1 MHQKPVLANI
11 TGELFQP
18 VRLHYQVLEQAG
30 LERALEKLRCL
41 EHDSPRRRRVWL
53 YDHEARS
60 LRFPK
65 SFTEIPENLRPI
77 VIGSFYRRQEDQ
89 LILDL
94 RSCERAVAAIPFFDK
109 HLSRTVAKVT
119 QAEVV
124 NKLFSVAGNEKLTP
138 EQLFDHGTSTFIDP
152 AALQQSLVA
161 QVARGRNPLGK
172 MKILMEE
179 MDKRSKQPLPEI
191 ERLPVHYYEE
201 GIDSFTAALRLRQI
215 VAMQHW
221 LGNTEYTMFDAI
233 KTPTTSP

>member
-1 MHQKPVLANI
+1 MSQKTVLGNI

-18 VRLHYQVLEQAG
+18 VRLHYQVSDEAG
-30 LERALEKLRCL
+30 LERALNKLRCL
-41 EHDSPRRRRVWL
+41 EHDRPRGRRVWL
-53 YDHEARS
+53 YDHEARR

-65 SFTEIPENLRPI
+65 SFSEIPETLRPI
-77 VIGSFYRRQEDQ
+77 VIGSFYQRQEGQ

-94 RSCERAVAAIPFFDK
+94 RSCERAVAAIPFFDRYLPRK
-109 HLSRTVAKVT
+109 VVRVT

-152 AALQQSLVA
+152 AALHQSLVA
-161 QVARGRNPLGK
+161 QAAQGRNPQER

-179 MDKRSKQPLPEI
+179 IDRRSKHQLPEI
-191 ERLPVHYYEE
+191 ERLPVYYYEE
-201 GIDSFTAALRLRQI
+201 DIDSFTAALRLRQI

-221 LGNTEYTMFDAI
+221 LGNREYTMFDAI
-233 KTPTTSP
+233 KAPTNLP